1 LSAFA
6 YSSEYNR
13 SNWRHWIDEDGDCQ
27 NTRAEILIRTSI
39 PEPKLDP
46 ANCVVKSGVWYD
58 DYSGAIFTRADQLD
72 IDHVVPIKWAYDHG
86 AKNWSKDKKMIFAN
100 DEYNLMAV
108 DLRLNRQ
115 KGAKGPNHWMPPNP
129 DYRCKYLNRFNR
141 IVSKYGLVY
150 NDQEKQFMK
159 DHLCACRFEDDLE
172 EKIHVKHTI

>member
-27 NTRAEILIRTSI
+27 NTRAET
-39 PEPKLDP
+39 
-46 ANCVVKSGVWYD
+46 
-58 DYSGAIFTRADQLD
+58 GAIFTRADQLD

-172 EKIHVKHTI
+172 SKVIVVAETL